1 MIFYSIIRL
10 KFMNFWPY
18 MNYVTWWKILHN
30 GLMVNKSSN
39 LKTNMSISQILNDF
53 DIDEKSL
60 HGYVKDDR

>member
-1 MIFYSIIRL
+1 
-10 KFMNFWPY
+10 
-18 MNYVTWWKILHN
+18 
-30 GLMVNKSSN
+30 MVNKSSN